1 MGGILLMVTI
11 RFSESEQK
19 DFNKMSH
26 IFFRIVADFAMKELG
41 KEYGFIIEDGKVV
54 GIEKEM

>member
-1 MGGILLMVTI
+1 MVTI
-11 RFSESEQK
+11 RFSKSEQK

-26 IFFRIVADFAMKELG
+26 IFFRIVAEFVKEELN

-54 GIEKEM
+54 GIEKEI